1 MPLYD
6 SLVET
11 AVEYTVNHSATALV
25 FVQASKLGLLAK
37 AAPKVKD
44 SLRAVVFWGGSDAA
58 AEAAVRKEVR
68 ARVLR
73 FRRSCTCQCWGLV
86 VLLE

>member
-1 MPLYD
+1 
-6 SLVET
+6 
-11 AVEYTVNHSATALV
+11 
-25 FVQASKLGLLAK
+25 
-37 AAPKVKD
+37 
-44 SLRAVVFWGGSDAA
+44 VVFWGGSDAA

-73 FRRSCTCQCWGLV
+73 FRRSCTCRCWGLV